1 MQEMQAEGVGLIPKS
16 ARSPGGGIGNPLQ
29 YCWLGNPMDGGAW
42 WVIVYRVTKSWTQQS
57 D

>member
-1 MQEMQAEGVGLIPKS
+1 MQEMQAEDVGLIPKS

-29 YCWLGNPMDGGAW
+29 YVRLAGKSHGWRSL
-42 WVIVYRVTKSWTQQS
+42 VVYRVTKSWTQQS